1 MARGRTAPSFVAM
14 PQILVL
20 YASTHG
26 HTGKIAARIAAELE
40 RDGASVELRDIR
52 AGGADASPDS
62 YDAVVVGA
70 SIHAGHH
77 QRELVDWAERNRAGL
92 AASPSAF
99 FSVCLTAADDT
110 DESRAATRGSIDDFV
125 ERTGWTP
132 DRTATFAGALQYRE
146 YDFVTR
152 LMMRLLMRVG
162 HHETD
167 ASRDHDYTDWDAVEA
182 WAHELTTTFTS
193 RLERSPQ

>member
-1 MARGRTAPSFVAM
+1 M
-14 PQILVL
+14 
-20 YASTHG
+20 
-26 HTGKIAARIAAELE
+26 
-40 RDGASVELRDIR
+40 
-52 AGGADASPDS
+52 
-62 YDAVVVGA
+62 
-70 SIHAGHH
+70 
-77 QRELVDWAERNRAGL
+77 
-92 AASPSAF
+92 PSAF

-110 DESRAATRGSIDDFV
+110 DESRAATRAYIDDFA

-152 LMMRLLMRVG
+152 LLMRVG

-167 ASRDHDYTDWDAVEA
+167 ASRDHDYTDRNAVER